1 MESRGTKTSLSCC
14 ISTSALDTEAD
25 HADDE
30 DDDDDALLTDVV
42 TGRVI

>member
-1 MESRGTKTSLSCC
+1 MESRGTNTSLSGC

-25 HADDE
+25 HADD
-30 DDDDDALLTDVV
+30 DDDDVLLTDVV